1 MSLAYSERR
10 RLLDWSVGAHARLI
24 RGRVLEIEAGRAP
37 RRGRFVPQRTSG
49 WWTLDL
55 AAGRRPHIVG
65 EVVGLQAQGAALATA
80 ARLEPLLVRGHGALI
95 SATTGY
101 LALGRK

>member
-10 RLLDWSVGAHARLI
+10 RLFDRSVGAHARLI
-24 RGRVLEIEAGRAP
+24 RGRVLEIGAGRAP
-37 RRGRFVPQRTSG
+37 RRGRFVPQRTPSL
-49 WWTLDL
+49 WTLDL
-55 AAGRRPHIVG
+55 AA
-65 EVVGLQAQGAALATA
+65 A
-80 ARLEPLLVRGHGALI
+80 ARLEPPLVCGHGAPI